1 MSRLRSMVLMGPLAL
16 LLVLSGC
23 ALFYQSPEVRITDM
37 RVVGLGLT
45 SGTAEIDV
53 EVDNPNRFAIEVRGL
68 EYLLEVSD
76 GAARARWDT
85 LATGFSADTV
95 RIARRSTDK
104 VTLQIPFRYQ
114 ALGVAFRSW
123 LEGGQIPYRIE
134 GEVRARGPGGQ
145 RDLPF
150 QSQGQFS
157 P

>member
-1 MSRLRSMVLMGPLAL
+1 MNRRPL
-16 LLVLSGC
+16 LLIVCGLAIAGALSGC
-23 ALFYQSPEVRITDM
+23 ALFYQAPEVRIADL

-45 SGTAEIDV
+45 SGTAELEV
-53 EVDNPNRFAIEVRGL
+53 EVSNPNRFALEVRGL

-76 GAARARWDT
+76 NGTQARWDT

-95 RIARRSTDK
+95 RISRRSTDRA
-104 VTLQIPFRYQ
+104 TLQIPFRYQ

-123 LEGGQIPYRIE
+123 LEGGQIPYRIQ
-134 GEVRARGPGGQ
+134 GEVRASGPGGQ

-150 QSQGQFS
+150 RSQGSFT